1 MCTDQSDSVN
11 SLSVFST
18 ESKARTLHNK
28 QPSRVEETEIDN
40 NIFDA
45 PSRENKSCRNS
56 IIKENME
63 QLENKFMQSDVG
75 GGELSEPGKNL
86 KLMDMGKSDERIRNT
101 TEEIVSDKHGTSIS
115 KAELMNSEEQNI
127 ISNKREV
134 EENIKEVVDKISN
147 VQVSILSNPSS
158 SMERYKRI
166 TIKNTEYLILGIL
179 GRGMSGE
186 VLRVQDLTSS
196 ELRAIKCVNLSRM
209 DKDSAQGCLEE
220 ISMLHKLQASC
231 IVKMFD

>member
-18 ESKARTLHNK
+18 ESKARMLHNK
-28 QPSRVEETEIDN
+28 QPSRVEETET
-40 NIFDA
+40 DA
-45 PSRENKSCRNS
+45 PSRENKSGRNS

-75 GGELSEPGKNL
+75 GGEQSESGKNL
-86 KLMDMGKSDERIRNT
+86 KLMDTGKNCERMRNT
-101 TEEIVSDKHGTSIS
+101 TEEIVFVSDKHGTSIP
-115 KAELMNSEEQNI
+115 KTELMNSEEQNI

-147 VQVSILSNPSS
+147 VQVSIPSNPSG

-166 TIKNTEYLILGIL
+166 MIKNTEYLILGIL